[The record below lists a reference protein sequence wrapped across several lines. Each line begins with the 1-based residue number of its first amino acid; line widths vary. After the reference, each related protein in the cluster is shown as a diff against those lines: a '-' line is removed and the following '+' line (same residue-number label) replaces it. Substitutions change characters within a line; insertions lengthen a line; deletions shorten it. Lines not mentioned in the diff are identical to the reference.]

1 MDKVICWLNPD
12 KNMEVSQVGILGNG
26 MPDRGDLQCKG
37 PEEASVTKE
46 SAQREFPSWPSG

>member
-37 PEEASVTKE
+37 LEEASVTKE
-46 SAQREFPSWPSG
+46 SEQREFPSWPSG